1 MPDTLSALLPYRV
14 DLDKPA
20 AMTPLREPLCTEDH
34 QAYGIR
40 VIPQRGGATVS
51 LAGCGAVGY
60 MIRADGATVT
70 TPAAQGTAEG
80 VTLWLPE
87 ACYAVPGR
95 FSLIVKLTDSQTRR
109 TVLWLEGSVARSRTD
124 AIVDPEHVVPS
135 LDALLQQIAVM
146 EEATA
151 AAQAATGAATGAAS
165 LAQSAAGTASNAAAA
180 ANTAAQTANTA
191 AASIDGMTAT
201 ASALPAG
208 SAPTVSV
215 TDGENGKVVA
225 LGIPDG
231 AKGDPGVTPALS
243 IGTVTTGS
251 PGTNAE
257 ATLTGTAEAPVL
269 NLTIPR
275 GQTGSVEN
283 LPLENNAPQP
293 LGKASPGDSD
303 TAARGDH
310 VHEIPSAAQLG
321 AASASRT
328 INGYMLYDDI
338 VLTAAAI
345 PVAAPYDTLDVYT
358 ALTRRDRVYNLLDNS
373 DFTAPVNQRGQS
385 TYTANGYTI
394 DRWSIWAGALAVAD
408 GYVSVK
414 EAYQVL
420 ELDLSKTYTLA
431 ARTAEGIVAVSGVFG
446 QGGPEA
452 SLGNLKIKM
461 ATINGKAEVILTN
474 NDGHDIGGVIWA
486 ALYEGAYTADT
497 LPAYL
502 PKGYAAE
509 LLECQRYYLRLSQG
523 AGQPLAFG
531 GTYGTGN
538 GRMKIPTPVAMR
550 IAPTITVGKGVDNLR
565 VICDGTQYVGTGI
578 GGVQAKADGVLCQV
592 TATELPS
599 AHAATL
605 MFATEDVLELN
616 AEL

>member
-1 MPDTLSALLPYRV
+1 MITTILDFTADISKGLAKTRLAPWLVAGDKQAHTFRVTVLDNGSA
-14 DLDKPA
+14 A
-20 AMTPLREPLCTEDH
+20 NMA
-34 QAYGIR
+34 G
-40 VIPQRGGATVS
+40 
-51 LAGCGAVGY
+51 AGCAAYVV
-60 MIRADGATVT
+60 RADGVTV
-70 TPAAQGTAEG
+70 PVLGSVSGNVAS
-80 VTLWLPE
+80 VTLP
-87 ACYAVPGR
+87 ASCYTVPGR
-95 FSLIVKLTDSQTRR
+95 VAVIIRLSTNSEINTIFYGDGAVLRSTTDT
-109 TVLWLEGSVARSRTD
+109 
-124 AIVDPEHVVPS
+124 IVDPGGLIPS
-135 LDALLQQIAVM
+135 IDELLAQIAAM
-146 EEATA
+146 EAATKAANIATTNAQAQAQAAATA
-151 AAQAATGAATGAAS
+151 ASNAQTKADEAS
-165 LAQSAAGTASNAAAA
+165 SAAEEAANAAAFFDVLE
-180 ANTAAQTANTA
+180 
-191 AASIDGMTAT
+191 ASAT
-201 ASALPAG
+201 ALPPG
-208 SAPTVSV
+208 SAPTAAWED
-215 TDGENGKVVA
+215 TDGKKKLL
-225 LGIPDG
+225 LGIPRG
-231 AKGDPGVTPALS
+231 EKGE
-243 IGTVTTGS
+243 TGS
-251 PGTNAE
+251 ID
-257 ATLTGTAEAPVL
+257 
-269 NLTIPR
+269 NLTI
-275 GQTGSVEN
+275 N
-283 LPLENNAPQP
+283 
-293 LGKASPGDSD
+293 GKDASDGDI
-303 TAARGDH
+303 T
-310 VHEIPSAAQLG
+310 
-321 AASASRT
+321 
-328 INGYMLYDDI
+328 
-338 VLTAAAI
+338 LTAAAI

-446 QGGPEA
+446 QGGLEA

-461 ATINGKAEVILTN
+461 ATINGKAEVVLTN

-578 GGVQAKADGVLCQV
+578 GSVQAKADGVLCQV